1 MKRAGMGLLAVAVLA
16 VVAGGAFWAGTR
28 VGENRALQDPARLF
42 QQRFRGQEGAFP
54 GVLGTPPAEREGAQL
69 GREGAL
75 RIGGGILGTIEEI
88 EGNTLVIDTGQETI
102 HVQTT
107 DTTLIEKSMTVTV
120 GDLEIGE
127 QVTVAGS
134 RNEDGS
140 LTARSIRSMRGF
152 QFPETE

>member
-1 MKRAGMGLLAVAVLA
+1 MKKAGIALLAVAVLA

-28 VGENRALQDPARLF
+28 VGENRVLQDPARFF

-54 GVLGTPPAEREGAQL
+54 GMLGTPLAEREGAQP
-69 GREGAL
+69 GRQGVV
-75 RIGGGILGTIEEI
+75 RFGGGTVGTIEEI
-88 EGNTLVIDTGQETI
+88 DGLTLVVRMEEETI
-102 HVQTT
+102 RVQTT

-134 RNEDGS
+134 RNDDGS

-152 QFPETE
+152 QFPEPE

>member
-1 MKRAGMGLLAVAVLA
+1 MKRAGIALLAVAVLA
-16 VVAGGAFWAGTR
+16 VVVGGAFWAGTR
-28 VGENRALQDPARLF
+28 VGENRVLQDPARLF

-54 GVLGTPPAEREGAQL
+54 GMVGTPQA
-69 GREGAL
+69 GRQGAL
-75 RIGGGILGTIEEI
+75 RMGGGILGTIEEI
-88 EGNTLVIDTGQETI
+88 DGNTLVVRTDEETI
-102 HVQTT
+102 RVQTT
-107 DTTLIEKSMTVTV
+107 DTTLVEKSMTVTV

>member
-54 GVLGTPPAEREGAQL
+54 GVLGTPPAEREGA
-69 GREGAL
+69 L

-134 RNEDGS
+134 RNDDGS

-152 QFPETE
+152 QFLQPD